1 MRRECVHLM
10 GGNMYKTSHENR
22 VKVIIGWV
30 CALILIGCTEN
41 ETTAQGSSP
50 TERAPAVVV
59 QQSIPPELSEG
70 ETKFNSFCQPCHGPQ
85 GQGTNQGP
93 PLVHKIYE
101 PSHHADMAFQRA
113 AAHGVRAH
121 HWKFGNMPKIE
132 GATPEDVTKIIGY
145 IRWLQRQAGI
155 F

>member
-1 MRRECVHLM
+1 MKPRLIWHTTKRIMIGLCCMFFL
-10 GGNMYKTSHENR
+10 GCSEN
-22 VKVIIGWV
+22 GS
-30 CALILIGCTEN
+30 N
-41 ETTAQGSSP
+41 AQSSPASSP
-50 TERAPAVVV
+50 TILASTEKPLPA
-59 QQSIPPELSEG
+59 ELKEG
-70 ETKFNSFCQPCHGPQ
+70 ETKFNTFCSQCHGPQ

-101 PSHHADMAFQRA
+101 PNHHADMAFQRA
-113 AAHGVRAH
+113 VAQGVRAH

-132 GATPEDVTKIIGY
+132 GMVPEDVSQVIAY